1 MKRKPL
7 LQSYAV
13 DISGFKDFFRIMR
26 ISLVLLFVCAL
37 QLSAVE
43 SKAQN
48 AEIKLSQTEM
58 TVKQLIASIEGQTDY
73 LVVFRDLDVDVNK
86 VLHLNKQNAKVSDFL
101 AVLCDEIGVDLSI

>member
-37 QLSAVE
+37 QLSAVVV
-43 SKAQN
+43 
-48 AEIKLSQTEM
+48 
-58 TVKQLIASIEGQTDY
+58 TVKP
-73 LVVFRDLDVDVNK
+73 
-86 VLHLNKQNAKVSDFL
+86 
-101 AVLCDEIGVDLSI
+101 AVLPIATMW